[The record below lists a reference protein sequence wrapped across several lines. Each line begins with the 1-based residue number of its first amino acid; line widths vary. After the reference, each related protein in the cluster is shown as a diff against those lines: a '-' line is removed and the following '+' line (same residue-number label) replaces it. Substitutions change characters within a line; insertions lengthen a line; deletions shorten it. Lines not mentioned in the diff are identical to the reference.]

1 MGTSSVSLQIEP
13 IQAVKQ
19 WLLAKHESL
28 SDIEMDMDLIE
39 NRVLSSLEFM
49 NFVFFLE
56 ELIERELDL
65 EAGSV
70 EAFRTLRNIQ
80 EQIINGSE

>member
-1 MGTSSVSLQIEP
+1 MSPSPSTEP

-19 WLLAKHESL
+19 WLLTKHEDL
-28 SDIEMDMDLIE
+28 DDIEMDLDLIE
-39 NRVLSSLEFM
+39 NRILSSLEFM

-56 ELIERELDL
+56 ELVERELDM

-70 EAFRTLRNIQ
+70 EAFRTLHNIN
-80 EQIINGSE
+80 ERIIKGSD